1 MTTPPD
7 VVRKV
12 RQLDNDVQSIY
23 EMLARIEATQ
33 NRHGNRLAEVATAV
47 SEVTTAVSEVA
58 AAVSDLDGKATETD
72 GKLNRI
78 IQLLEQR

>member
-7 VVRKV
+7 VTRKV

-33 NRHGNRLAEVATAV
+33 NRQGNRLGELATAM
-47 SEVTTAVSEVA
+47 
-58 AAVSDLDGKATETD
+58 TEMD

-78 IQLLEQR
+78 IELLEQR